1 MVVQELRGQFQ
12 LSLLLKTA
20 GISKQ
25 IYYYEIKHINDKNKK
40 DKFYED
46 LILEIFHNNYDKY
59 GIPRITIELN
69 RRLEEMGIARVN
81 HKKVERLMKKLD
93 IKARP
98 KTRGYKS
105 FKGEFGKKCR
115 NQLLDKKINEKTN
128 SVIYS
133 RNFFT
138 DNIFQKIGTDI
149 TVFIMPFGKLY
160 LSPIIDFHSRE
171 VLAYNLSG
179 NPNYKQIQ
187 DMFVD
192 LINKHG
198 DSISGAI
205 LQSDMGWQYQMQKY
219 HDKLEEL
226 KIIQSMS
233 RKGNCLDNS
242 PTENFFGRMKEEM
255 FYGKEHLYK
264 NISQLR
270 EAIIRYIE
278 YYNKERIVVKLGM
291 SPYRY
296 RLSLQNNC
304 NLV

>member
-69 RRLEEMGIARVN
+69 HRLEEMGTTRVN

-93 IKARP
+93 IQARP

-105 FKGEFGKKCR
+105 FKGEFGKKCK
-115 NQLLDKKINEKTN
+115 NQLLDKKIDEKTN
-128 SVIYS
+128 LVIYS

-149 TVFIMPFGKLY
+149 TVFIMPFGRLY

-264 NISQLR
+264 TISQLK
-270 EAIIRYIE
+270 EAIIQYIE

-296 RLSLQNNC
+296 RLSLQSNC